1 MGVRAFRLGVA
12 ALGAYNAA
20 MTAVLKLLFGICLL
34 RNGPES
40 VPTQAWFLVTLV
52 AANLALVVFLLG
64 AVPPGLSA
72 GLALNVALIWITTG
86 AALTWFVLYVR
97 NLEPRFPATLG
108 ATLGTQLIIVAAM
121 WVGANIVGP
130 DRMGGAAIVFMV
142 WVVVVAGFIL
152 HRALGCKL
160 WVGILLALGIRMVG
174 QVITVAALGA
184 AISAAVGARVG

>member
-1 MGVRAFRLGVA
+1 MGVHAFRLGVV

-40 VPTQAWFLVTLV
+40 VPTQAWFLVALV
-52 AANLALVVFLLG
+52 AANLALAVFVLG

-72 GLALNVALIWITTG
+72 GLALNVALIGVTTT
-86 AALTWFVLYVR
+86 AALTWFALYVR

-108 ATLGTQLIIVAAM
+108 ATLGTQLIIAAAM
-121 WVGANIVGP
+121 WVGIYIVGP
-130 DRMGGAAIVFMV
+130 ERVGGAAVAFLI
-142 WVVVVAGFIL
+142 WAVVVAGFIL

-160 WVGILLALGIRMVG
+160 MVGILVALGIRAVG
-174 QVITVAALGA
+174 EIITVAALGA
-184 AISAAVGARVG
+184 AITAAVGVRVG

>member
-1 MGVRAFRLGVA
+1 
-12 ALGAYNAA
+12 

-40 VPTQAWFLVTLV
+40 VPTQAWFLVALV
-52 AANLALVVFLLG
+52 AANLALAVFVLG

-72 GLALNVALIWITTG
+72 GLALNAALIGITAT

-108 ATLGTQLIIVAAM
+108 ATLGTQLIIAAAM
-121 WVGANIVGP
+121 WVGIYIVGP
-130 DRMGGAAIVFMV
+130 DRVGGAAIAFLI
-142 WVVVVAGFIL
+142 WTVVVAGFIL

-160 WVGILLALGIRMVG
+160 MVGILLALGIRAVG
-174 QVITVAALGA
+174 EIITVAALGA
-184 AISAAVGARVG
+184 AISAAVGVRMG